1 MKLELYAGNEEKALS
16 YGMEALELLRH
27 QYSQRYVVF
36 VLEELL
42 NVLECISVKGKE
54 DQKYKEEETEVTE
67 FLKTFEELYRC
78 FRTLKRECGR
88 ALLSAIRMKL
98 D

>member
-16 YGMEALELLRH
+16 YGREALELLRH

-42 NVLECISVKGKE
+42 KVLECISVIGKE
-54 DQKYKEEETEVTE
+54 DQ
-67 FLKTFEELYRC
+67 
-78 FRTLKRECGR
+78 
-88 ALLSAIRMKL
+88 
-98 D
+98 